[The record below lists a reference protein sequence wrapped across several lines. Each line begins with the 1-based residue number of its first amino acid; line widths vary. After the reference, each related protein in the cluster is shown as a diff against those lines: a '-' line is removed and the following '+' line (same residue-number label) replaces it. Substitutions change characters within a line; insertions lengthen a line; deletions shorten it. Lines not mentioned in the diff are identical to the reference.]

1 MWALVESGSVTKV
14 YNRPRALTI
23 GDVSYPQNIF
33 TMWTSSELEALGIY
47 EVVIDNTNFKNQEY
61 YINTNQTFAFASG
74 TVTASYGTA
83 TAQAIADTLYTAEDE
98 DADGLWY

>member
-23 GDVSYPQNIF
+23 GDVSYPSNIF

-47 EVVIDNTNFKNQEY
+47 EVVIDNTNFKR
-61 YINTNQTFAFASG
+61 SS
-74 TVTASYGTA
+74 V
-83 TAQAIADTLYTAEDE
+83 LH
-98 DADGLWY
+98 